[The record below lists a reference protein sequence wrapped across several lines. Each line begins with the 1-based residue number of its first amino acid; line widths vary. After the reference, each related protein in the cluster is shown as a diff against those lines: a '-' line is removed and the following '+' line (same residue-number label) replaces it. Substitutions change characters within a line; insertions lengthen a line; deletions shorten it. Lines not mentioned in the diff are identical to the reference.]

1 MTSLSAA
8 PAYRG
13 LRHKRRHK
21 EGRPRFFVW
30 LLLVQLLTHGFLGH
44 ALAQGRFNANTYYG
58 QCLRFEAGGDLET
71 ARQSCLN
78 ALSLDPRLKDAA
90 LALARVD
97 TALGNLSEAE
107 TRLGGLVGDESAA
120 GGAEPY
126 LLLAE
131 IALRG
136 GRHAEAQGF
145 LDDAAL
151 RLGERYNRALEG
163 RRSFL
168 AGSLAE
174 AQGEVGAALQHYGA
188 AVRADGLEA
197 SYRLAEAGLR
207 YRLGDL
213 GGAAASLSS
222 FERLSGEKN
231 PEVYSLLG
239 RVAWAMSDP
248 LSATDNLETAVI
260 LRGSSER
267 EATRR
272 DLRDLALIYYGRG
285 SVQSGNEA
293 LRGAGNPFTSD
304 QTLLWLLLLA
314 LLLALHLVG
323 ESRVASG
330 SSLELGGGLELWT
343 VGQVYGALFGA
354 LLAAGAGTLL
364 YGALRFDNLLA
375 FATPVQGGEAE
386 AVFFAL
392 LAVALLG
399 AALWRVRKNGWR
411 PLETL
416 MGSVGERARGGAGA
430 GVGAGALL
438 LGLVL
443 AAQAYAPWRPFWGFY
458 LDLSRLTPPLLAAVV
473 LMPLSALYFRAFVI
487 PPLAERY
494 TPLVGTLLSGTLYAL
509 VLGAPV
515 ALMLVVGL
523 FLAGVYRRTRNGLAP
538 LLAQYVLHLGLLVG
552 VAFSPWVRSLFL

>member
-1 MTSLSAA
+1 MTPLPPAA
-8 PAYRG
+8 LERTILARKG
-13 LRHKRRHK
+13 L
-21 EGRPRFFVW
+21 RFFVW
-30 LLLVQLLTHGFLGH
+30 LLLGLLAHGSSP

-78 ALSLDPRLKDAA
+78 ALSLDPRLQDAA
-90 LALARVD
+90 LALARID

-107 TRLGGLVGDESAA
+107 TRLGGLVGLSNN
-120 GGAEPY
+120 AEPY

-136 GRHAEAQGF
+136 ERHTEAQGF
-145 LDDAAL
+145 LEAAAL

-163 RRSFL
+163 RRNFL
-168 AGSLAE
+168 AGRLAE

-188 AVRADGLEA
+188 AVRADGLQA
-197 SYRLAEAGLR
+197 SYRLSEAGLR

-222 FERLSGEKN
+222 FEALSGERN

-239 RVAWAMSDP
+239 HVAWAMSDP
-248 LSATDNLETAVI
+248 LSAADNLETAII

-267 EATRR
+267 EATQR
-272 DLRDLALIYYGRG
+272 DLRDLALIYYGQG
-285 SVQSGNEA
+285 KLQNGNEA
-293 LRGAGNPFTSD
+293 LRGAGSPFASS

-314 LLLALHLVG
+314 ALLALHLVG

-330 SSLELGGGLELWT
+330 SSLELGGGPELWT
-343 VGQVYGALFGA
+343 VGQVYGTLLGA
-354 LLAAGAGTLL
+354 LLAAGAGAVL
-364 YGALRFDNLLA
+364 YGALRFDNPLA

-399 AALWRVRKNGWR
+399 SALWRVRQNGWR

-416 MGSVGERARGGAGA
+416 MGNAGGRARGGAGT

-438 LGLVL
+438 LALVL
-443 AAQAYAPWRPFWGFY
+443 AAQTYAPWQPFWGFY
-458 LDLSRLTPPLLAAVV
+458 LDLSRLTLPLLAAVV

-494 TPLVGTLLSGTLYAL
+494 TPLIGTLLSGILYAL
-509 VLGAPV
+509 VLGAPL
-515 ALMLVVGL
+515 ALTLIVGL
-523 FLAGVYRRTRNGLAP
+523 LLAGVYRRTRNGLAP